1 MAKFDLFVYGTLLGN
16 GGGAHLLDGCE
27 CIADGTVGGV
37 LYDIDGRF
45 PALLLY
51 GDAPVHGQVWR
62 CPTGL
67 LPRLDEYEGTAQS
80 LFRRVGVEVMTSLG
94 TVPCWAYTAGP
105 ALSRELVPA
114 SRIAGGRW
122 RV

>member
-1 MAKFDLFVYGTLLGN
+1 
-16 GGGAHLLDGCE
+16 
-27 CIADGTVGGV
+27 
-37 LYDIDGRF
+37 
-45 PALLLY
+45 
-51 GDAPVHGQVWR
+51 
-62 CPTGL
+62 
-67 LPRLDEYEGTAQS
+67 
-80 LFRRVGVEVMTSLG
+80 VMTSLG